1 MKSSRELAVITL
13 FIASGA
19 VTRIGFGW
27 IALSAGSLYGVLI
40 KVGLTETLT
49 FLSGFL
55 FGPVQGF
62 VTGALLI
69 VVSDLYM
76 MPGPWTPFIAAIIGL
91 IGIGGGALHIL
102 KKNPSLVQ
110 LGMSAITLTLV
121 SELLQNTWFAVFFG
135 LPIEATLL
143 MGVPSTATALVN
155 NTILFTTVVP
165 RVVRLMRQRGIVQPI
180 GDVKASQVS

>member
-19 VTRIGFGW
+19 VTRIGLGW
-27 IALSAGSLYGVLI
+27 IALSARPLYGVLI
-40 KVGLTETLT
+40 KVGLTETLA
-49 FLSGFL
+49 FLSGLL

-62 VTGALLI
+62 VTGSLII

-102 KKNPSLVQ
+102 GKNPSPVQ

-121 SELLQNTWFAVFFG
+121 SELLQNIWFAVFFE

-143 MGVPSTATALVN
+143 MGISSMVTALVS
-155 NTILFTTVVP
+155 NTILFATVVP
-165 RVVRLMRQRGIVQPI
+165 RVVRLMRQRGILQPI
-180 GDVKASQVS
+180 